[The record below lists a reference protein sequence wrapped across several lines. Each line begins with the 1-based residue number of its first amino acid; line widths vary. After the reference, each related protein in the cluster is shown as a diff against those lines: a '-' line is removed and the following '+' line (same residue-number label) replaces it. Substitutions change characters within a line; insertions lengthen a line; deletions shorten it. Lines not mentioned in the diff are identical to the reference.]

1 MQVYTSRM
9 LTLSELGSF
18 PAALRGGVLC
28 IGNFDGVHVGHALML
43 STGRKLAA
51 ERGIPFTI
59 MTFDPHP
66 STILF
71 PQSPRPAL
79 TTLSQRMAFLAAFS
93 PDAIIVM
100 PTTRELLAMP
110 AEDFLGGVVR
120 QTLAA
125 TEIVEG
131 PTFTFG
137 RGAKGDVAML
147 QARGAEYGFR
157 STIVD
162 TVEITL
168 SDLLRS
174 KVSSSVIRWL
184 VENGRVLDAA
194 AALGRPY
201 TLRGTIVEG
210 KKRGRTIGFP
220 TANLE
225 TPQLLPAPGVYAGR
239 ATVGGVS
246 HRAAISVG
254 TNPTFNGKGT
264 TVEAF
269 LLDFSGDLYGE
280 TMDLE
285 FTRYLRE
292 MLPFGG
298 SGPLVRQMERDV
310 ALTRA
315 VTTI

>member
-1 MQVYTSRM
+1 M
-9 LTLSELGSF
+9 LTLSELVSF

-43 STGRKLAA
+43 STGRELAA
-51 ERGIPFTI
+51 ARRIPFTI

-79 TTLSQRMAFLAAFS
+79 TTLSQRTAYLAAFS
-93 PDAIIVM
+93 PDALLVA
-100 PTTRELLAMP
+100 PTTREFLSMP
-110 AEDFLGGVVR
+110 AEDFLRGVVQ
-120 QTLAA
+120 QTIAA

-147 QARGAEYGFR
+147 KAKAAELGF
-157 STIVD
+157 STTIVE

-168 SDLLRS
+168 SDLLRA

-184 VENGRVLDAA
+184 VENGRMLDAA
-194 AALGRPY
+194 AALGRPF
-201 TLRGTIVEG
+201 TLEG
-210 KKRGRTIGFP
+210 KVIEGQKRGRTIGFP
-220 TANLE
+220 TANME

-239 ATVGGVS
+239 ALVGGAV

-254 TNPTFNGKGT
+254 TNPTFNGKAT

-269 LLDFSGDLYGE
+269 LLDFSGDLYGQ
-280 TMDLE
+280 TMELE
-285 FTRYLRE
+285 FIRYLRE

-298 SGPLVRQMERDV
+298 SGALIRQMERDV
-310 ALTRA
+310 ALTREI
-315 VTTI
+315 TSI